1 MTDSVA
7 QLREIIARLRAPG
20 GCPWDRE
27 QTVDS
32 LRTSLLEEAYEVV
45 DAIERNHQADLEEE
59 LGDLLIN
66 IVMQAE
72 IASESAAFTL
82 ESIASVAAEKL
93 IRRHPH
99 VFGTKGKF
107 GESSADSSEAVLN
120 QWEEIKRAER
130 LAKQAGEGD
139 AAEISHLDGVARAFP
154 ALVRAQ
160 KIQKKAAK
168 VGFDWVSAQDVI
180 DKVREEI
187 VEVEAE
193 LAEPATPLQKQRLTE
208 EIGDLL
214 FAVVN
219 LSRALSIDAE
229 SSLQSATDK
238 FTRRFLSMERQLS
251 PGRNF
256 AELTFQEMN
265 DLWDQAK
272 RAEKVRGNAVLSFEP
287 NGQEVRAQQREDAWS
302 GTTGRQQTK

>member
-7 QLREIIARLRAPG
+7 RLRKIIARLRAPG

-27 QTVDS
+27 QTAES

-45 DAIERNHQADLEEE
+45 DAIERNHPADLEEE

-66 IVMQAE
+66 LLMQAE

-130 LAKQAGEGD
+130 LAKQEGEGD

-168 VGFDWVSAQDVI
+168 VGFDWVAAQDVI

-193 LAEPATPLQKQRLTE
+193 LAQPATPLHKQRLSE

-229 SSLQSATDK
+229 SSLQAATDK
-238 FTRRFLSMERQLS
+238 FTRRFLAMERQLS
-251 PGRNF
+251 PRNF
-256 AELTFQEMN
+256 FANLTFQEMN
-265 DLWDQAK
+265 ELWEQAK
-272 RAEKVRGNAVLSFEP
+272 RVEKFKGGCR
-287 NGQEVRAQQREDAWS
+287 
-302 GTTGRQQTK
+302 

>member
-120 QWEEIKRAER
+120 QWEEIKRVER
-130 LAKQAGEGD
+130 VAKQAEEGD

-168 VGFDWVSAQDVI
+168 VGFDWVSTQDVI

-193 LAEPATPLQKQRLTE
+193 LAAPATPLHKQRLTE

-219 LSRALSIDAE
+219 LSRTLSIDAE
-229 SSLQSATDK
+229 SSLQAATDK
-238 FTRRFLSMERQLS
+238 FTRRFLAMERKLS
-251 PGRNF
+251 PGQNF
-256 AELTFQEMN
+256 ANLTFEEMN
-265 DLWDQAK
+265 ALWDQAK
-272 RAEKVRGNAVLSFEP
+272 RAEKVRGNAALSFEP

>member
-7 QLREIIARLRAPG
+7 RLRKIIARLRAPG

-27 QTVDS
+27 QTAES

-45 DAIERNHQADLEEE
+45 DAIERNHPADLEEE

-130 LAKQAGEGD
+130 LAKQEGEGD

-168 VGFDWVSAQDVI
+168 VGFDWVAAQDVI

-219 LSRALSIDAE
+219 LSRTLSIDAE
-229 SSLQSATDK
+229 SSLQAATDK
-238 FTRRFLSMERQLS
+238 FTRRFLAMERQLS

-256 AELTFQEMN
+256 ANLTFQEMN
-265 DLWDQAK
+265 ELWEQAK
-272 RAEKVRGNAVLSFEP
+272 RVEKFKGGCR
-287 NGQEVRAQQREDAWS
+287 
-302 GTTGRQQTK
+302 